1 MVTQEFQAIVLA
13 AGRGTR
19 LPEVLGDTPKC
30 LLPIGPYPLIWYPLN
45 LLQQHNF
52 QGTFI
57 FHTLFLYFT
66 C

>member
-1 MVTQEFQAIVLA
+1 MVTQEFQAVVLA

-19 LPEVLGDTPKC
+19 LPEVLGQTPKC

-52 QGTFI
+52 QGSFMMKS
-57 FHTLFLYFT
+57 
-66 C
+66 